1 VTVAVVNDT
10 NSNGLEQT
18 NAAALQKLGFKT
30 TIPAATSDVVD
41 KTVIEYP
48 KGAESAAKAV
58 AAAVPGAAVNESSKV
73 STVTLVLGNNG
84 VQVKSLMPA
93 SSSGA
98 KSSTPNT
105 SPSSDGTVTTDAA
118 QAGCIN

>member
-1 VTVAVVNDT
+1 VAVVNDT

-18 NAAALQKLGFKT
+18 NAAALRKLGFKT
-30 TIPAATSDVVD
+30 AIPAATSDVVD

-48 KGAESAAKAV
+48 KGAESAARAV
-58 AAAVPGAAVNESSKV
+58 AGAVPGAALSESSKV

-93 SSSGA
+93 GSSSA
-98 KSSTPNT
+98 TSSTQPA
-105 SPSSDGTVTTDAA
+105 SSDGTVTTNAA